1 MGPPVEF
8 GAMEGEAM
16 FGLTIAELAAA
27 SAVVVVGV
35 LALALVT
42 GYCLGALRERRRNQT
57 FIAQELAAC
66 GSVLPLNSRINVLD
80 QALDDAIDRN
90 RVTSVR
96 VTEIEKTLG
105 IAPSKR
111 ATDQQA
117 TETAGR
123 ADDTMYPPN
132 LDKA

>member
-1 MGPPVEF
+1 
-8 GAMEGEAM
+8 M
-16 FGLTIAELAAA
+16 FGLTMLE
-27 SAVVVVGV
+27 VVTVHGAVGV
-35 LALALVT
+35 VLGLMA

-66 GSVLPLNSRINVLD
+66 GSVLSLNSRINVLD

-90 RVTSVR
+90 QVTSVR

-105 IAPSKR
+105 TAPSKR

-123 ADDTMYPPN
+123 ADDAMYPPEF
-132 LDKA
+132 DKA